1 MERLNENLR
10 AADVELTQDD
20 LRDINVALAQ
30 IDVHGLRGTGQHHRH
45 PGAMPVRRAP
55 GE

>member
-30 IDVHGLRGTGQHHRH
+30 IDVHRLRGTGQERYS
-45 PGAMPVRRAP
+45 
-55 GE
+55 